1 MVQIIKSLHQLVNE
15 HNVSSV
21 CSEFYTFI
29 TCTSMICWFLS
40 VCQCV
45 LWTFPG
51 EFVLNVIY
59 GNLPMTEETK
69 GIQWCNSRLAKKL
82 SACPRIGLII
92 THLCCPHCG
101 CYGRPF
107 CRYRH
112 CRHERVSALS
122 PVLGLLSLGIW
133 GRPLFSM
140 LTVNVRRIWAIRWF
154 SWYSISLKK
163 NSSRR
168 LMWGL
173 VSNFE
178 DSVIPIRSGSF
189 TFKLRYTCQW
199 QRHERHMSV
208 VMFRSNSCIMRSSTP
223 I

>member
-1 MVQIIKSLHQLVNE
+1 
-15 HNVSSV
+15 
-21 CSEFYTFI
+21 
-29 TCTSMICWFLS
+29 
-40 VCQCV
+40 
-45 LWTFPG
+45 
-51 EFVLNVIY
+51 
-59 GNLPMTEETK
+59 MTEETK
-69 GIQWCNSRLAKKL
+69 GIQWCNSQLAKKL

-112 CRHERVSALS
+112 CRHELVSALS
-122 PVLGLLSLGIW
+122 PYTWATFTGNL
-133 GRPLFSM
+133 RETPLFHA
-140 LTVNVRRIWAIRWF
+140 TVNVRRIWAIRWF
-154 SWYSISLKK
+154 SWYSISLK

-189 TFKLRYTCQW
+189 TFKLRYTCQG
-199 QRHERHMSV
+199 QRHDKVEDLAAPS
-208 VMFRSNSCIMRSSTP
+208 FRLFWK
-223 I
+223 